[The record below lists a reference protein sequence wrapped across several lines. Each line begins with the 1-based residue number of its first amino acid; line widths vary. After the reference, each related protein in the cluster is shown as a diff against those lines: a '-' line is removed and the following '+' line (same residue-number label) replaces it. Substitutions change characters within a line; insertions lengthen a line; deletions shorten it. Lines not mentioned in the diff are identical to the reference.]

1 MSHTRDDKKRVWH
14 LRVIISYLKNNGHR
28 IAHHAHSRTETPLAA
43 RNDIKPVLP
52 LINGE
57 TADIL
62 TLDSESRKTFV
73 KVIQSDELI
82 AHFSDDLTF
91 TESISALNK
100 SGTDQIHLIFVTS
113 GIFTPS
119 FLTPN
124 YLENYPK
131 IKKLSFLETRIE
143 SSIHNIGNPTIYL
156 RKAIGQIRQVETTF
170 QEKPDDICECGS
182 LFSQGKYS
190 IRYWN
195 KKHSLEYSVCDNC
208 GIQKEDAE
216 NANGTMNFLMG
227 LSAE

>member
-1 MSHTRDDKKRVWH
+1 MSHTREDKKRVWH

-28 IAHHAHSRTETPLAA
+28 IAHHAHSRTETPLAS
-43 RNDIKPVLP
+43 RDDIKSVLP

-57 TADIL
+57 AADIL
-62 TLDSESRKTFV
+62 TLDSDSKKTFV

-82 AHFSDDLTF
+82 AHFLDDLTF
-91 TESISALNK
+91 TESISTLNK
-100 SGTDQIHLIFVTS
+100 SGTEGIHYVFVTS

-124 YLENYPK
+124 YLELYPH
-131 IKKLSFLETRIE
+131 INKLTFLETRVDP
-143 SSIHNIGNPTIYL
+143 SIHNISNPTIYL
-156 RKAIGQIRQVETTF
+156 RKAIGQIRDLETIF
-170 QEKPDDICECGS
+170 QENPSDLCECGGQ
-182 LFSQGKYS
+182 FSQGKYN

-195 KKHSLEYSVCDNC
+195 KKHQLDYSVCDNC

-216 NANGTMNFLMG
+216 NANSVMNFLMG